1 MVKTTLDEWINMY
14 FDRETEARDGAGP
27 AGTAL
32 SSVDKFRDDEE
43 FATAWAAQRD
53 EGHTGIRKHLL
64 NMVDTEEHRGCSS
77 ESNMESLSSAMSR
90 AIRRRAID
98 GVLER
103 ALEREAHEADA
114 AERQMRLCGID
125 DEQAGAASGEKK
137 TQPSGSAWML
147 AAAPYMAPASRVRL
161 LAELAESSRDRLLRE
176 LAQCSRE
183 RLLRELQLDTSSQ
196 GGSPRARQA
205 PA

>member
-43 FATAWAAQRD
+43 IATAWAAQRD

-125 DEQAGAASGEKK
+125 DEAPGAASGEKK

-161 LAELAESSRDRLLRE
+161 LAELSPNLRGIV
-176 LAQCSRE
+176 CSGNLPNARGNGCCGSFSWTILRRE
-183 RLLRELQLDTSSQ
+183 A
-196 GGSPRARQA
+196 ARV